1 VTRAAEV
8 DKLDAVI
15 NDDRVRL
22 HEAVTEAAPPVRAQR
37 QGRGR
42 PRRDPRGR
50 PLTHTRTVRG
60 WAPLP
65 WVAPSMLLILA
76 VIAVP
81 AAEMVRISLLEVD
94 STGTSHGFTGLG
106 NYRRLFA
113 EPALAGVL
121 RNTAVWVVLVVGVTV
136 VLSLAMAQ
144 FLNKR
149 FAGRRLVRWALI
161 VPWAASLVMT
171 ATVWKYI
178 LEGSF
183 GVLNRL
189 FMDLGL
195 IAAPVD
201 WYKEDALAF
210 WCLIVIGIIV
220 SIPFTTYVVL
230 AGLQTVPDE
239 LYEAARIDGAGPW
252 RAYRSITLP
261 LLRPALLVGVVLNV
275 IYVFNSFPLI
285 WAITGN
291 IPGNDT
297 DTTITFAYKIAFR
310 QQLNTGEAAALSVVN
325 VALLLVVVLVYLRL
339 ARWDGGAGR
348 AAVRPGALQR
358 LTTGLRGAAEH
369 FPEKLW
375 DRSAA
380 GRARVQRLTDPMRYA
395 GRSVWR
401 PVRPVAMPAIGAVL
415 ALFFLAPYVVMLTSS
430 LKSDADLFA
439 SPATYLPGE
448 WVWSN
453 WTDVWQKIPLAAYLR
468 VSLTIAVASTVLVL
482 LVALPAAY
490 FSARFSFAGRR
501 TFLYLVL
508 VTQMFAPVALVVGI
522 YREFILVGG
531 VNEYWAIIVT
541 DAAFNLAFA
550 IWIMNGYFA
559 TIPEEIEEA
568 AMLDGLGRL
577 RTLLRV
583 VLPMA
588 KPGVVTAVIFTF
600 IQVWNEFV
608 IALTVFNDPTRS
620 RQPLTVGVQNF
631 VGLAQTDYQ
640 YLFVAACI
648 TIVPVV
654 ILFIT
659 IERHLVA
666 GLTAGA
672 VK

>member
-1 VTRAAEV
+1 M
-8 DKLDAVI
+8 DAVI
-15 NDDRVRL
+15 TDDAVRPDAAAT
-22 HEAVTEAAPPVRAQR
+22 AVTVPAQR

-50 PLTHTRTVRG
+50 PLTQTRSVR
-60 WAPLP
+60 A
-65 WVAPSMLLILA
+65 WVAVPWLAPGALLILV
-76 VIAVP
+76 VIALP
-81 AAEMVRISLLEVD
+81 AVEMVRISLLEVD
-94 STGTSHGFTGLG
+94 STGTIHGFIGLG
-106 NYRRLFA
+106 NYRTLFA
-113 EPALAGVL
+113 EPALPGVL
-121 RNTAVWVVLVVGVTV
+121 RNTALWVVLVVGVTV
-136 VLSLAMAQ
+136 VLSLATAQ
-144 FLNKR
+144 FLDKR

-171 ATVWKYI
+171 ATIWKYI

-195 IAAPVD
+195 IDAPVD

-210 WCLIVIGIIV
+210 WCLVVIGIIV

-230 AGLQTVPDE
+230 AGLQTVPHE

-261 LLRPALLVGVVLNV
+261 LLRPALLVAVVLNV

-310 QQLNTGEAAALSVVN
+310 QQLDTGEAAALSVVN
-325 VALLLVVVLVYLRL
+325 VGLLLVVVLVYLRL

-348 AAVRPGALQR
+348 VAVPSRLLRTLTARPVAAASRAR
-358 LTTGLRGAAEH
+358 DR
-369 FPEKLW
+369 LW
-375 DRSAA
+375 DRTASR
-380 GRARVQRLTDPMRYA
+380 RAMVRRLTDPLRYA
-395 GRSVWR
+395 GRDVWR
-401 PVRPVAMPAIGAVL
+401 PVRPVAMPVIGGLV
-415 ALFFLAPYVVMLTSS
+415 ALFFLAPYVVMFTSS

-453 WTDVWQKIPLAAYLR
+453 WTDVWGKIPLAAYLR

-482 LVALPAAY
+482 VVALPAAY
-490 FSARFSFAGRR
+490 FSARFSFRGRR
-501 TFLYLVL
+501 MFLYLVL

-559 TIPEEIEEA
+559 TIPEEVEEA
-568 AMLDGLGRL
+568 AMLDGLGRF

-631 VGLAQTDYQ
+631 VGLAQTEYQ

-659 IERHLVA
+659 IERHLVS

-672 VK
+672 IK

>member
-1 VTRAAEV
+1 MISTDEVRLLGPAAEAEV
-8 DKLDAVI
+8 G
-15 NDDRVRL
+15 DRQ
-22 HEAVTEAAPPVRAQR
+22 AQR

-50 PLTHTRTVRG
+50 PLTHTRTVAG

-65 WVAPSMLLILA
+65 WLAPSLLLIVA
-76 VIAVP
+76 VIALP
-81 AAEMVRISLLEVD
+81 AVEMVRISLLEVD
-94 STGTSHGFTGLG
+94 STGTSHGFTGLA

-121 RNTAVWVVLVVGVTV
+121 RNTVTWVVVVVGVTV

-171 ATVWKYI
+171 ATIWKYI

-183 GVLNRL
+183 GVLNRVL
-189 FMDLGL
+189 LDLRY
-195 IAAPVD
+195 IAEPVD
-201 WYKEDALAF
+201 WYKEDAYAF
-210 WCLIVIGIIV
+210 WCLVIIGIIV

-252 RAYRSITLP
+252 RTYRSITLP

-285 WAITGN
+285 WAVTGN

-325 VALLLVVVLVYLRL
+325 VALLLVVVVAYLRL
-339 ARWDGGAGR
+339 TRWDGNAAR
-348 AAVRPGALQR
+348 AAIREGGLVRRATAGPRAVL
-358 LTTGLRGAAEH
+358 
-369 FPEKLW
+369 
-375 DRSAA
+375 AA
-380 GRARVQRLTDPMRYA
+380 GRERIWDITAAPRAVVRRQLTPVQHGVRRT
-395 GRSVWR
+395 WT
-401 PVRPVAMPAIGAVL
+401 PVRGVAMPVIGAAL
-415 ALFFLAPYVVMLTSS
+415 ATFFLSPYIVMFVSS

-439 SPATYLPGE
+439 SPATYLPRE
-448 WVWSN
+448 WMWSN
-453 WTDVWQKIPLAAYLR
+453 WTDAFSAIPLASYIR
-468 VSLTIAVASTVLVL
+468 VSLTIAVCSTLLVL

-490 FSARFSFAGRR
+490 FSARFSFRGRR
-501 TFLYLVL
+501 LFLYTVL

-550 IWIMNGYFA
+550 VWIMNGYFA

-568 AMLDGLGRL
+568 AMLDGLGRV

-631 VGLAQTDYQ
+631 VGLAQTEYQ

-659 IERHLVA
+659 IERHLVS